1 MCSKP
6 LKKNDLV
13 KKSLF
18 PQPTTKFCTL
28 VMFCVNQPRSEGGF
42 APPQNYKEGSY
53 LISCPA
59 SPCPVDFYPCP
70 APQPKRSAPCIPDVF
85 IRFFSSLFMVKY
97 KRNIFNCNGM
107 TIISFATRSFPSKV
121 TITCENKKLTLVNN
135 SRYLSTCRENSK
147 VIECNDP
154 SDSFVSIRVTL
165 VTIGVFQNDWVNY
178 KTLKG

>member
-1 MCSKP
+1 
-6 LKKNDLV
+6 
-13 KKSLF
+13 
-18 PQPTTKFCTL
+18 
-28 VMFCVNQPRSEGGF
+28 
-42 APPQNYKEGSY
+42 
-53 LISCPA
+53 
-59 SPCPVDFYPCP
+59 
-70 APQPKRSAPCIPDVF
+70 
-85 IRFFSSLFMVKY
+85 MVKY